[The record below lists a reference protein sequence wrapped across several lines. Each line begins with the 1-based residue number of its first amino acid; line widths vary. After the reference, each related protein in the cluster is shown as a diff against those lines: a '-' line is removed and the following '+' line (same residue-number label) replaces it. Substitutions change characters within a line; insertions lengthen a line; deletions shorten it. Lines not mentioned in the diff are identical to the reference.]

1 MRLGLGLGIG
11 AIWSR
16 GDWIE
21 RCRGLLMLQLVVDL
35 ERFPRNCIRDI
46 PYVTG
51 TPVSKFTDSPR
62 SVGHGRARMN
72 G

>member
-16 GDWIE
+16 SDWVE

-62 SVGHGRARMN
+62 SVGHGRGRMN